1 MENASHSGSAP
12 ETSPHQAEP
21 RQENSEPRTD
31 HLRSITRLVIG
42 GTEVGLVELLHHL
55 ELWEAEVER
64 WKQKKETMLG
74 ENEISPE
81 PALTMEEQERMAD
94 LARFAV
100 IGWIFSLHDS
110 ARRRVHLAVR
120 AQRLAA
126 RIAAPALRSLHM
138 ARLLPGYASLD
149 RSFEQLVNRGRKEV
163 NQWIATGK
171 AEEEHSQLLAGAAFD
186 KTIDTYI
193 EYLTHN
199 PEVKDLVQR
208 QSTGLATEVVEEVR
222 ERTVS
227 ADTFLEGMARSLLR
241 KIPRA
246 HLPEPPPEVRSGA
259 IPIQRTKRILD
270 E

>member
-1 MENASHSGSAP
+1 MENSSHPEPAP
-12 ETSPHQAEP
+12 ETNPPQAEG
-21 RQENSEPRTD
+21 RQEKSERSAD
-31 HLRSITRLVIG
+31 HLRSLTRLVIG
-42 GTEVGLVELLHHL
+42 GTEVGLVELFHQL
-55 ELWEAEVER
+55 EQWEAEVER
-64 WKQKKETMLG
+64 WKQNKESSPG
-74 ENEISPE
+74 ERDSLPE
-81 PALTMEEQERMAD
+81 PALTIEEQERMAD
-94 LARFAV
+94 LARYAV
-100 IGWIFSLHDS
+100 IGWIFSLQDS

-126 RIAAPALRSLHM
+126 RIAAPAFRSLQM

-149 RSFEQLVNRGRKEV
+149 RSFEQLVHRGRKEV
-163 NQWIATGK
+163 QQWIASGK

-186 KTIDTYI
+186 KTIDSYI

-227 ADTFLEGMARSLLR
+227 ADTFLEGIARTLLR
-241 KIPRA
+241 KVPRA
-246 HLPEPPPEVRSGA
+246 YLPEPPPEVRSGA